1 MNTDK
6 DNVLIVDD
14 NATNLCIMEAMLDKA
29 GYHTIVTDNSLECLE
44 ILKNMTP
51 DLILLDIDMPDVN
64 GLEVCRMLQHDPR
77 TGEIPIIFVTGL
89 TDNKTINDA
98 FEFGGTDYIKKPI
111 NRVELL
117 ARIKSVL
124 SRQKYKQ
131 SLLEKER
138 LAGVLEMAGAVCH
151 ELNQPLQVIQLY
163 VDAINSAKIKE
174 KSVRDALEQI
184 HRQTVRM
191 GSITKKI
198 MQITKYESRDYLEG
212 VRIIDIEKASGQ
224 QTNGTS

>member
-1 MNTDK
+1 MPHA
-6 DNVLIVDD
+6 VLEQEGYQTT
-14 NATNLCIMEAMLDKA
+14 ATES
-29 GYHTIVTDNSLECLE
+29 SLGCLE
-44 ILKNMTP
+44 ILKSALP
-51 DLILLDIDMPDVN
+51 DLILLDIDLPDMN
-64 GLEVCRMLQHDPR
+64 GLEVCRMLQQDSH
-77 TGEIPIIFVTGL
+77 TSQIPIIFVTGL
-89 TDNKTINDA
+89 TDNKTITDA
-98 FEFGGTDYIKKPI
+98 FEYGGTDYIKKPI

-124 SRQKYKQ
+124 SRQKYKLSQ
-131 SLLEKER
+131 MEKER

-163 VDAINSAKIKE
+163 VDAINAAKIKD
-174 KSVRDALEQI
+174 KSVRDALDQI

-224 QTNGTS
+224 QYNGG

>member
-1 MNTDK
+1 MDPDK
-6 DNVLIVDD
+6 DTLLIVDD
-14 NATNLCIMEAMLDKA
+14 NATNLSIMQALLDKEE
-29 GYHTIVTDNSLECLE
+29 YRTVITDNSLECLD
-44 ILKNMTP
+44 ILKSLTP
-51 DLILLDIDMPDVN
+51 NLILLDIDMPDMN
-64 GLEVCRMLQHDPR
+64 GLEVCRIVKQDSR
-77 TGEIPIIFVTGL
+77 SSEIPIIFVTGL

-98 FEFGGTDYIKKPI
+98 FECGGTDYIKKPI

-124 SRQKYKQ
+124 ARQKYKQ

-163 VDAINSAKIKE
+163 VDAIDSAQIKE
-174 KSVRDALEQI
+174 KGIRDALEQI
-184 HRQTVRM
+184 RRQTVRM

-212 VRIIDIEKASGQ
+212 VRIIDIEKASSPKISG
-224 QTNGTS
+224 G

>member
-1 MNTDK
+1 MNSDK
-6 DNVLIVDD
+6 DTLLIVDD
-14 NATNLCIMEAMLDKA
+14 NATNLSIMEAVLEKE
-29 GYHTIVTDNSLECLE
+29 GYRTVIIDNSRECLE
-44 ILKNMTP
+44 FLRSSTP
-51 DLILLDIDMPDVN
+51 DLILLDIDMPDMN
-64 GLEVCRMLQHDPR
+64 GLEVCRIVQQDSR
-77 TGEIPIIFVTGL
+77 SSEIPIIFVTGL

-98 FEFGGTDYIKKPI
+98 FECGGTDYIKKPI

-163 VDAINSAKIKE
+163 VDAIDSAKIKE
-174 KSVRDALEQI
+174 KSICEALEQI
-184 HRQTVRM
+184 RRQTVRM

-212 VRIIDIEKASGQ
+212 VRIIDIDKAS
-224 QTNGTS
+224 SPKWVKE